1 MKIPF
6 NRLAWCKLENSYV
19 NSDAEGERERV
30 VSALLGIQNIIE
42 YVMVGALYEH
52 GSRNSL

>member
-19 NSDAEGERERV
+19 NSDAEGERV

>member
-30 VSALLGIQNIIE
+30 VSALLGTQNIIE